1 MNDGIDR
8 QYKDGVPLHNQHQW
22 GETMTVDDFV
32 FEKRPLSD
40 LPTLDTGDADIDLHS
55 WLDDFDGEEQWISD
69 DDEGFVVQAAV
80 VVRNC
85 FIIWQDEPL
94 TDDDKR
100 VAVSEY
106 KETVQ
111 RLRMERG
118 EIPVED

>member
-1 MNDGIDR
+1 
-8 QYKDGVPLHNQHQW
+8 
-22 GETMTVDDFV
+22 MTVDDFV

-55 WLDDFDGEEQWISD
+55 WLDDFDGEDQRICD

-80 VVRNC
+80 VFRNC